1 MFLDIGIIDELIKH
15 FFLKGKDAVDDDRG
29 AFTGSYVCQNGE
41 QSADVGEPFFFR
53 GCIRVICQVLFQQ
66 TLSTV

>member
-1 MFLDIGIIDELIKH
+1 MLLDICIIDELIKH
-15 FFLKGKDAVDDDRG
+15 FFLKCKDTVDDNRG

-66 TLSTV
+66 TLGAV